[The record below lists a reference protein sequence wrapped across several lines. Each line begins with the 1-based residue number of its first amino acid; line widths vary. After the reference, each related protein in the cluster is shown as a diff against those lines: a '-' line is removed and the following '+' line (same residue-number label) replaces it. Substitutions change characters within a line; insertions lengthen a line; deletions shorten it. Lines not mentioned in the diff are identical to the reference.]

1 MNSDLKVVLLGVAHV
16 PTEAQEALEAQEAQL
31 SFADA

>member
-16 PTEAQEALEAQEAQL
+16 PTEAQEAQEAQL